1 MNEDALSRLLAIM
14 KTLRS
19 EQGCP
24 WDREQTLE
32 SLKPSLVEETY
43 EVLDAID
50 SGDRFSLKD
59 ELGDLLL
66 QVVFQAQLCNEEGA
80 FDFYDV
86 AETISEK
93 LIRRHPHIFADA
105 QASTAQDVIR
115 NWEAI
120 KQTERRPEKRSVLAG
135 VPKSM
140 PPMQRAFQIQRKAAR
155 VGFDWPDVRGVAD
168 KVAEELREVEEALS
182 RSDAEA
188 LKDELGDL
196 LFAVINL
203 CRFSGCDAD
212 EVLKA
217 AVNKFV
223 RRFQHVERAVDASG
237 KKMPEC
243 TLNELEALWI
253 EAKRSEKQPS

>member
-1 MNEDALSRLLAIM
+1 MREEALSRLLAIM
-14 KTLRS
+14 ETLRS

-32 SLKPSLVEETY
+32 SLKSSLVEETY

-50 SGDRFSLKD
+50 SGDRASLKD
-59 ELGDLLL
+59 ELGDVLL
-66 QVVFQAQLCNEEGA
+66 QVVFQSQLCREEGA

-93 LIRRHPHIFADA
+93 LIRRHPHIFGDARAD
-105 QASTAQDVIR
+105 TAQDVIR

-120 KQTERRPEKRSVLAG
+120 KKTERGDEKRSVLAG

-168 KVAEELREVEEALS
+168 KVAEELREVEEALAQN
-182 RSDAEA
+182 DTKA
-188 LKDELGDL
+188 LHDELGDL

-203 CRFSGCDAD
+203 CRFSDCDAD
-212 EVLKA
+212 DVLKA
-217 AVNKFV
+217 AVQKFV
-223 RRFQHVERAVDASG
+223 RRFQHVEQTVDASG
-237 KKMPEC
+237 RKMQDCPLE
-243 TLNELEALWI
+243 ELDRYWND
-253 EAKRSEKQPS
+253 AKRMES

>member
-1 MNEDALSRLLAIM
+1 MREEALCRLLAIM
-14 KTLRS
+14 ETLRS

-50 SGDRFSLKD
+50 SGDRASLKD

-66 QVVFQAQLCNEEGA
+66 QVVFQSQLCREEGA

-93 LIRRHPHIFADA
+93 LIRRHPHIFGDVRAD
-105 QASTAQDVIR
+105 TAQDVIR

-120 KQTERRPEKRSVLAG
+120 KKTERGDEKRSVLAG

-168 KVAEELREVEEALS
+168 KVAEELREVEEALGQND
-182 RSDAEA
+182 RAA
-188 LKDELGDL
+188 LHSELGDL

-212 EVLKA
+212 DVLKA
-217 AVNKFV
+217 AVQKFV
-223 RRFQHVERAVDASG
+223 RRFQHVEQTVDASG
-237 KKMPEC
+237 RKMQDCALE
-243 TLNELEALWI
+243 ELDRYWND
-253 EAKRSEKQPS
+253 AKRTES